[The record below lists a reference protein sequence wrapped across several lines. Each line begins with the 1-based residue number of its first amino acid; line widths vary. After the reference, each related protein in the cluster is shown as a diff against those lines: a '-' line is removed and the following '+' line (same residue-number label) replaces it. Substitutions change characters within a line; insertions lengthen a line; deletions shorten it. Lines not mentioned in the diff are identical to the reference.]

1 MPELPDVETKRRYL
15 QSTALHKRI
24 KGAEVRSELVLEDI
38 SPAKLAQGVEGH
50 RMESTRRHGK
60 HLFVNLDHDGWLR
73 LHFGMTG
80 DLRYFKDGDKEPEY
94 TLILLSLDN
103 GYHLAYVNTRKLGH
117 VGLLDD
123 VDAFIAEK
131 GLGPDALDVDFE
143 TFCDLVRGKNAMIKS
158 TLMNQEVIAGIGN
171 IYSDEIDF
179 QARVHPRAQID
190 EMDGE
195 TLRRIYD
202 AMCEVLETAIEHQAI
217 PEELPDTY
225 LITHRHPGGKCPVC
239 GGEVKKIQV
248 GGRSGYYCPTC
259 QHE

>member
-15 QSTALHKRI
+15 QSTALHKKI
-24 KGAEVRSELVLEDI
+24 DKVEVRSELVLEEI
-38 SPAKLAQGVEGH
+38 SPGKLEQGVEGH

-80 DLRYFKDGDKEPEY
+80 DLQYFKGLEKEPEY

-123 VDAFIAEK
+123 VDAFIAKK
-131 GLGPDALDVDFE
+131 GLGPDALEIDFD
-143 TFCDLVRGKNAMIKS
+143 TFCGLVGGKNAMIKS
-158 TLMNQEVIAGIGN
+158 TLMNQEIIAGIGN
-171 IYSDEIDF
+171 VYSDEIAF

-190 EMDGE
+190 QMDKE

-217 PEELPDTY
+217 PEDLPKTY
-225 LITHRHPGGKCPVC
+225 LITHRHPGGECPVC

-248 GGRSGYYCPTC
+248 AGRSGYYCPTC
-259 QHE
+259 QQE

>member
-1 MPELPDVETKRRYL
+1 MPELPDVETMRRYL
-15 QSTALHKRI
+15 QSTALHKKI
-24 KGAEVRSELVLEDI
+24 DKAEVRSELVLENI
-38 SPAKLAQGVEGH
+38 SPAELEQAIEGH

-60 HLFVNLDHDGWLR
+60 HLFVNLDRDGWLR

-80 DLRYFKDGDKEPEY
+80 DLRYFKHPEKEPEY
-94 TLILLSLDN
+94 TLILLNLDN

-131 GLGPDALDVDFE
+131 GLGPDALHVDFE
-143 TFCDLVRGKNAMIKS
+143 TFYDLIGGKNAMIKS

-171 IYSDEIDF
+171 VYSDEIVF

-190 EMDGE
+190 EMDKA
-195 TLRRIYD
+195 TLHRVYD

-217 PEELPDTY
+217 PDDLPDTY
-225 LITHRHPGGKCPVC
+225 LITHRHPGGECPVC
-239 GGEVKKIQV
+239 GGEVKKIEV
-248 GGRSGYYCPTC
+248 GGRSGYYCPNC
-259 QHE
+259 QEK